1 MTEIDYGVLAGPR
14 EAFERFRDMMLAGGS
29 MGLESLLAD
38 DGVVEAPFAPPGAPR
53 RFEGRDAF
61 VASVSSRREGLA
73 GRIRFTAVRNVV
85 VHETADPDLAVIEYE
100 VEAVRLAD
108 GLRAAAPFAVVVR
121 VQDGRIVLWRE
132 YQDSVT
138 MSALARALLPV
149 GRSCGRRSEA
159 RSFL

>member
-61 VASVSSRREGLA
+61 VASGRACRTHPVHGCAQRR
-73 GRIRFTAVRNVV
+73 R
-85 VHETADPDLAVIEYE
+85 P
-100 VEAVRLAD
+100 
-108 GLRAAAPFAVVVR
+108 
-121 VQDGRIVLWRE
+121 
-132 YQDSVT
+132 
-138 MSALARALLPV
+138 
-149 GRSCGRRSEA
+149 
-159 RSFL
+159 